1 MSAPK
6 RTIEETLPFTIKVQ
20 LEQTQNQELPKGMV
34 YAYDRNGGF
43 LTSTSFPDKAQFTV
57 QLSLPSVLHGETI
70 RLLIGPELSD
80 YSGEMPEWMRRTIRL
95 KENNAGAHS
104 SSLLLRKGAY
114 EQQIQLDDENKVVP
128 ITVSPHDWKKWRR
141 CRCVV
146 RGRLIKILQMPDG
159 THEELGVCNAC
170 IRIYEVDKLSEI
182 IARLPDRDLSRIRDD
197 LLVHIKSWSPAPLKK
212 IPFLI
217 RPKSGPPP
225 SQACKPEDIRSVPAK
240 VSTAE
245 TAHVTMSQEPPP
257 PPPDKNIPSRR
268 ELPAAMIAQE
278 LQNIFTAASA
288 NQLRNALIIKADILA
303 KLMCQWKWLHFHFSK
318 DLIKCVPTNGQGR
331 FKTTITYPRGGD
343 KPDLYFKGIQCIGY
357 SMNTLYDPSVACNT
371 HWNYECGRE
380 VVLVTKDPAANTR
393 RIPEPVQTR
402 SKVTNLIMPYAMGG
416 TLLNKNNHSINI
428 RFP

>member
-6 RTIEETLPFTIKVQ
+6 RKKEETLPFTIKVQ
-20 LEQTQNQELPKGMV
+20 LEQTQNQDLPKGMV

-43 LTSTSFPDKAQFTV
+43 LASTSFPNKAQFTI
-57 QLSLPSVLHGETI
+57 QLSLPSVLHGDTI
-70 RLLIGPELSD
+70 RILMGPEVSD

-95 KENNAGAHS
+95 KANNVGAHS

-114 EQQIQLDDENKVVP
+114 EKQIQLDVENKVVLL
-128 ITVSPHDWKKWRR
+128 TVSPHDWKKWLH
-141 CRCVV
+141 CRCVI

-159 THEELGVCNAC
+159 THKELGVCNSC
-170 IRIYEVDKLSEI
+170 IRIYEVDKLSKI

-197 LLVHIKSWSPAPLKK
+197 LLAHLKNWSPAPPLKK
-212 IPFLI
+212 LPSLI
-217 RPKSGPPP
+217 RQKSGPPP
-225 SQACKPEDIRSVPAK
+225 SQAFKSDEIKPATPAK
-240 VSTAE
+240 
-245 TAHVTMSQEPPP
+245 TAHVTMSRPPP
-257 PPPDKNIPSRR
+257 PPLPNKNIPSRQG
-268 ELPAAMIAQE
+268 LPVTMIAQE
-278 LQNIFTAASA
+278 LENIFIADSV

-318 DLIKCVPTNGQGR
+318 DLIKCVPTNGQGI

-380 VVLVTKDPAANTR
+380 VVLITNDPAAKTHR
-393 RIPEPVQTR
+393 TPESVQTPP
-402 SKVTNLIMPYAMGG
+402 KVTNRKMPYAMRG
-416 TLLNKNNHSINI
+416 TLLNKINQSIDI
-428 RFP
+428 RLP